1 MLSIRRA
8 ATCSIERAVDSSGAV
23 ALQGTRE
30 VKVNK
35 PALHASLGAGVGS
48 CVIERGLLFWPA

>member
-1 MLSIRRA
+1 MLSVRRA

-35 PALHASLGAGVGS
+35 
-48 CVIERGLLFWPA
+48 